1 MRSFGGDR
9 LITRM
14 VNKASTTHRVVAR
27 AASDAGGSARRRRTR
42 GRPKGGAAIDVREK
56 LLFAARDLFLR
67 YGYRS
72 VSSRQI
78 ATAAGAN
85 VAMIRYYFGG
95 KPGLYKEVC
104 NGIVQPLRGR
114 IDAMTD
120 GAVTVEIGALVG
132 AAMRMWATNPW
143 LPGLIVREVLMPDGP
158 LRALFVREFPE
169 RLVPLIEKL
178 VRKEMEGGRLRAD
191 LDPHLTVLSMISLG
205 LFPFLALPVTSK
217 VFGVRQDEEFLQRL
231 VHHTTE
237 LLARGLAAPAGPE
250 KKS

>member
-1 MRSFGGDR
+1 
-9 LITRM
+9 L
-14 VNKASTTHRVVAR
+14 
-27 AASDAGGSARRRRTR
+27 R
-42 GRPKGGAAIDVREK
+42 GRPKSNATDDVREK
-56 LLFAARDLFLR
+56 LLTAARELFLR

-104 NGIVQPLRGR
+104 NGVIQPVRAR
-114 IDAMTD
+114 IDAMMEGTM
-120 GAVTVEIGALVG
+120 TVELSTVIT
-132 AAMRMWATNPW
+132 AAIRMWATNSW
-143 LPGLIVREVLMPDGP
+143 LPGLIIREVLMPDGP
-158 LRALFVREFPE
+158 LRSMFVKEFPE
-169 RLVPLIEKL
+169 RLVPVVEKL
-178 VRKEMEGGRLRAD
+178 VRQEIDRGKLRAD
-191 LDPHLTVLSMISLG
+191 LDPKLTVLSMISLG

-231 VHHTTE
+231 IHHTTE
-237 LLARGLAAPAGPE
+237 LMARGLAAPAALE